1 MLYNDSND
9 EAGSSWGITPAID
22 RLALARTLLSITR
35 DGVFFMD
42 SHFTIRYANPVFAKV
57 VDIDRLGQ
65 RDCADPEDPADS
77 KNPAMADIAPDVAAA
92 IKATDT
98 DANFPDLQEAYADPR
113 NRANLAN
120 AKVAL
125 SSAGFWSGDLV
136 RVRADGNLRVDE
148 VTIALARQASG
159 AMSNATTTALRYVG
173 IARDAS
179 DERAVHERL
188 AWTRN
193 HDELTGLP
201 NRALFT
207 LATDQVVSRTGEG
220 NLALIIADLDDFKH
234 YNTSRSHE
242 MGDRLLQ
249 EAAKRIA
256 ATVRAGDMS
265 ARTAGDEFSVLMP
278 IRAAEEAGEAAQRV
292 LSAFDQPIV
301 VDGESFA
308 LKASIGVAV
317 WPADGK
323 DASSL
328 MAAADLAMQACKERG
343 RDGIMRYNRSLTLD
357 RIGKRAMENDLR
369 SALDG
374 NLLSVSY
381 QPVVR
386 VDTGAV
392 ESVEAL
398 VRWRDSERGDI
409 APDRFIPL
417 AEETGLIMQLGE
429 QVMLSACRQGLHWAC
444 PTGPS
449 IKIAVNVSPIQLEDP
464 GFADF
469 IARTLE
475 HTALPPERL
484 VIEITESTLLE
495 HMEDAAASLTKLKLL
510 GVSISVDDFGTGYS
524 SLAYLKNLPL
534 DTLKIDREFI
544 KDLERSEAG
553 RDIVAGIIHLAHRMG
568 LSVVAEGVETAAQ
581 FGILR
586 DLKCDHAQGFLFS
599 RAISP
604 QEIENR
610 YLARSGGSRFS
621 VFLR

>member
-1 MLYNDSND
+1 MLYYDSKD
-9 EAGSSWGITPAID
+9 EAGGSWGMAPAID

-42 SHFTIRYANPVFAKV
+42 ASFTIRYANPVFARTFKLDHLEHRV
-57 VDIDRLGQ
+57 
-65 RDCADPEDPADS
+65 CADPTEHDTGHQGSDADGYL
-77 KNPAMADIAPDVAAA
+77 PGLHDV
-92 IKATDT
+92 
-98 DANFPDLQEAYADPR
+98 YADPR

-120 AKVAL
+120 AAVAL

-136 RVRADGNLRVDE
+136 RTGPTGDLRVDE
-148 VTIALARQASG
+148 VTIALSRQASG
-159 AMSNATTTALRYVG
+159 AMSNATITALRYVG
-173 IARDAS
+173 VARDAS
-179 DERAVHERL
+179 DERTAHERL
-188 AWTRN
+188 AWARN

-201 NRALFT
+201 NRSLFT
-207 LATDQVVSRTGEG
+207 LATNQIIARTGEG
-220 NLALIIADLDDFKH
+220 SLALIVADLDDFKQ

-242 MGDRLLQ
+242 LGDRLLQ
-249 EAAKRIA
+249 EAARRIA

-278 IRAAEEAGEAAQRV
+278 IRAADEAREAAQRV
-292 LSAFDQPIV
+292 VSAFIHPIE

-317 WPADGK
+317 WPTDGT

-328 MAAADLAMQACKERG
+328 LAAADLAMQACKERG
-343 RDGIMRYNRSLTLD
+343 RDGIMCYDKTLTLD
-357 RIGKRAMENDLR
+357 RIGRRAMELGLR
-369 SALDG
+369 TALDG
-374 NLLSVSY
+374 NLLSVRY

-398 VRWRDSERGDI
+398 VRWCDPERGDI

-417 AEETGLIMQLGE
+417 AEETGLIMRLGE
-429 QVMLSACRQGLHWAC
+429 QVMLSACLQGLHWAC

-449 IKIAVNVSPIQLEDP
+449 IKIAVNVSPIQLEHP
-464 GFADF
+464 GFSDF
-469 IARTLE
+469 IARTLKI
-475 HTALPPERL
+475 TALPPERL
-484 VIEITESTLLE
+484 VIELTESTLLE
-495 HMEDAAASLTKLKLL
+495 HMEEAAASLSRLKLL

-534 DTLKIDREFI
+534 DILKIDREFI
-544 KDLERSEAG
+544 KDLEGSEAG
-553 RDIVAGIIHLAHRMG
+553 RDIVAGIINLAHRMG
-568 LSVVAEGVETAAQ
+568 LSVVAEGVETAGQ

-604 QEIENR
+604 QEIESR
-610 YLARSGGSRFS
+610 YLSLSGAAGFQPA
-621 VFLR
+621 

>member
-1 MLYNDSND
+1 MLYYDSND
-9 EAGSSWGITPAID
+9 EAGSSWGMTPAID

-42 SHFTIRYANPVFAKV
+42 SLFRVRYANPVFVKA
-57 VDIDRLGQ
+57 VDIERLEHWV
-65 RDCADPEDPADS
+65 CADPVLPDPSEDLTL
-77 KNPAMADIAPDVAAA
+77 NAA
-92 IKATDT
+92 KGYYPCLD
-98 DANFPDLQEAYADPR
+98 EVYADPR
-113 NRANLAN
+113 NTANLAN

-125 SSAGFWSGDLV
+125 AAAGFWSGDLL
-136 RVRADGNLRVDE
+136 RVCSDGNLRVDE

-159 AMSNATTTALRYVG
+159 AMSDATPVALRYVG
-173 IARDAS
+173 VARDAS
-179 DERAVHERL
+179 DEREAHERL

-207 LATDQVVSRTGEG
+207 LATDQVIARTGEG
-220 NLALIIADLDDFKH
+220 SLALITADLDDFKQ

-242 MGDRLLQ
+242 LGDRLLQ
-249 EAAKRIA
+249 ETAKRIA
-256 ATVRAGDMS
+256 VTVRAGDMS

-278 IRAAEEAGEAAQRV
+278 IRAADEAREAAQRV
-292 LSAFDQPIV
+292 VSAFDQPIMI
-301 VDGESFA
+301 DGEAFA

-317 WPADGK
+317 WPADGE

-343 RDGIMRYNRSLTLD
+343 RDGIMLYERGLTLD
-357 RIGKRAMENDLR
+357 CIGKRAMEKDLR
-369 SALDG
+369 SAIDG
-374 NLLSVSY
+374 KLLSVSY

-398 VRWRDSERGDI
+398 VRWCDPERGDI

-417 AEETGLIMQLGE
+417 AEETGLIMRLGE
-429 QVMLSACRQGLHWAC
+429 QVMLSACEQGLHWAC

-449 IKIAVNVSPIQLEDP
+449 IKIAVNVSPIQLENP
-464 GFADF
+464 GFTDF
-469 IARTLE
+469 IAQTLE
-475 HTALPPERL
+475 RTALPPDRL

-495 HMEDAAASLTKLKLL
+495 HMADAAASLARLKLL

-534 DTLKIDREFI
+534 DILKIDREFI
-544 KDLERSEAG
+544 KDLEGSEAG
-553 RDIVAGIIHLAHRMG
+553 RDIVAGIINLAHRMG
-568 LSVVAEGVETAAQ
+568 LSVVAEGVETAGQ

-610 YLARSGGSRFS
+610 YLTRSGGSRFS
-621 VFLR
+621 TFLQ

>member
-1 MLYNDSND
+1 MTD
-9 EAGSSWGITPAID
+9 ATPA
-22 RLALARTLLSITR
+22 
-35 DGVFFMD
+35 
-42 SHFTIRYANPVFAKV
+42 
-57 VDIDRLGQ
+57 
-65 RDCADPEDPADS
+65 
-77 KNPAMADIAPDVAAA
+77 
-92 IKATDT
+92 
-98 DANFPDLQEAYADPR
+98 
-113 NRANLAN
+113 
-120 AKVAL
+120 
-125 SSAGFWSGDLV
+125 
-136 RVRADGNLRVDE
+136 
-148 VTIALARQASG
+148 
-159 AMSNATTTALRYVG
+159 ALRYVG
-173 IARDAS
+173 VARDAS
-179 DERAVHERL
+179 DEREAHERL

-207 LATDQVVSRTGEG
+207 LATDQVIARTGEG
-220 NLALIIADLDDFKH
+220 SLALIMADLDDFKQ

-242 MGDRLLQ
+242 LGDRLLQ
-249 EAAKRIA
+249 EIARRIS

-278 IRAAEEAGEAAQRV
+278 IRAADEAREAAQRV
-292 LSAFDQPIV
+292 ASAFGQPIE
-301 VDGESFA
+301 VDGEPFA
-308 LKASIGVAV
+308 LKASIGVSV

-328 MAAADLAMQACKERG
+328 LAAADLAMQACKERG
-343 RDGIMRYNRSLTLD
+343 RDGIMLYAQGLTLD
-357 RIGKRAMENDLR
+357 RIGRRAMENDLR
-369 SALDG
+369 SAIDG

-386 VDTGAV
+386 VETGAV

-398 VRWRDSERGDI
+398 VRWLDPERGDI

-417 AEETGLIMQLGE
+417 AEETGLIMRLGE
-429 QVMLSACRQGLHWAC
+429 QVMLSACEQGLHWAC

-449 IKIAVNVSPIQLEDP
+449 IKVAVNVSPIQLENP

-469 IARTLE
+469 IAATLE
-475 HTALPPERL
+475 RTAMPPERL

-495 HMEDAAASLTKLKLL
+495 HMADAAACLAKLKLL

-534 DTLKIDREFI
+534 DILKIDREFI
-544 KDLERSEAG
+544 KDLEGSEAG
-553 RDIVAGIIHLAHRMG
+553 RDIVAGIINLAHRMG
-568 LSVVAEGVETAAQ
+568 LSVVAEGVETAGQ

-586 DLKCDHAQGFLFS
+586 ELKCDHAQGFLFS

-604 QEIENR
+604 QEIESR

-621 VFLR
+621 TFLR

>member
-1 MLYNDSND
+1 LDYDSND
-9 EAGSSWGITPAID
+9 EAGSSWGMTPAID

-42 SHFTIRYANPVFAKV
+42 SRFRIQYANPVFV
-57 VDIDRLGQ
+57 QTVDIDRLEHWV
-65 RDCADPEDPADS
+65 CADPTL
-77 KNPAMADIAPDVAAA
+77 PDVATT
-92 IKATDT
+92 IETTESDSYYPGLHEVYTDT
-98 DANFPDLQEAYADPR
+98 R
-113 NRANLAN
+113 NTATLAN

-125 SSAGFWSGDLV
+125 AAAGFWSGDLV
-136 RVRADGNLRVDE
+136 RVSTNGELRVDE

-159 AMSNATTTALRYVG
+159 AMSNATETALRYVG
-173 IARDAS
+173 VARDTS
-179 DERAVHERL
+179 DERAAHERL

-207 LATDQVVSRTGEG
+207 LATDQVIARTGEG
-220 NLALIIADLDDFKH
+220 SLALIVADLDDFKQ

-242 MGDRLLQ
+242 LGDRLLQ
-249 EAAKRIA
+249 ETARRIA

-278 IRAAEEAGEAAQRV
+278 IRAADEAREAAQRV
-292 LSAFDQPIV
+292 VSAFDHPIV
-301 VDGESFA
+301 VDGESFI

-317 WPADGK
+317 WPADGNN
-323 DASSL
+323 ASSL
-328 MAAADLAMQACKERG
+328 LAAADLAMQACKERG
-343 RDGIMRYNRSLTLD
+343 RDGIMLYEQGLTLD
-357 RIGKRAMENDLR
+357 RIGRRAMENDLR

-386 VDTGAV
+386 VDTGMV

-398 VRWRDSERGDI
+398 VRWCDPERGDI

-417 AEETGLIMQLGE
+417 AEETGLIIRLGE
-429 QVMLSACRQGLHWAC
+429 QVMLSACEQGLHWAC

-449 IKIAVNVSPIQLEDP
+449 IKVAVNVSPIQLENP
-464 GFADF
+464 GFTDF

-495 HMEDAAASLTKLKLL
+495 HMEDAAASLARLKLL

-534 DTLKIDREFI
+534 DILKIDKEFI
-544 KDLERSEAG
+544 KDLEGSEAG
-553 RDIVAGIIHLAHRMG
+553 RDIVAGIINLAHRMG
-568 LSVVAEGVETAAQ
+568 LSVVAEGVETAGQ

-586 DLKCDHAQGFLFS
+586 DLECDHAQGFLFS
-599 RAISP
+599 HAISP
-604 QEIENR
+604 QEIESR
-610 YLARSGGSRFS
+610 YLTRSGGSRFS
-621 VFLR
+621 TFLR

>member
-1 MLYNDSND
+1 MLYNDSTD
-9 EAGSSWGITPAID
+9 EAGNSWGMTPAID
-22 RLALARTLLSITR
+22 RLALSRTLLSITR

-42 SHFTIRYANPVFAKV
+42 SCFRIRYANPVFVKALNMNRQEHWAC
-57 VDIDRLGQ
+57 VDPTP
-65 RDCADPEDPADS
+65 PELSSPIKEAGSDGSHPGLHE
-77 KNPAMADIAPDVAAA
+77 IYTDV
-92 IKATDT
+92 
-98 DANFPDLQEAYADPR
+98 R

-120 AKVAL
+120 AQVAL
-125 SSAGFWSGDLV
+125 AAAGFWNGDLI
-136 RVRADGNLRVDE
+136 RITPNGDSRVDE

-159 AMSNATTTALRYVG
+159 AMSNASETALRYVG
-173 IARDAS
+173 VARDVS
-179 DERAVHERL
+179 DERAAHERL

-207 LATDQVVSRTGEG
+207 LATDQIIARTGEG
-220 NLALIIADLDDFKH
+220 SLALIVADLDDFKQ

-242 MGDRLLQ
+242 LGDRLLQ
-249 EAAKRIA
+249 ETARRIS

-278 IRAAEEAGEAAQRV
+278 IRAASEAREAAQRV
-292 LSAFDQPIV
+292 AAAFSQAIQ
-301 VDGESFA
+301 VDGECFA

-317 WPADGK
+317 WPADGN

-328 MAAADLAMQACKERG
+328 LAAADLAMQACKEKG
-343 RDGIMRYNRSLTLD
+343 RDGIMLYEEGLTLD
-357 RIGKRAMENDLR
+357 RIGRRAMEKDLR

-386 VDTGAV
+386 VDSGAV

-398 VRWRDSERGDI
+398 VRWCDPERGDI

-417 AEETGLIMQLGE
+417 AEETGLIMRLGE
-429 QVMLSACRQGLHWAC
+429 QVMLSACQQGLHWAC

-449 IKIAVNVSPIQLEDP
+449 IKVAVNVSPIQLEHP
-464 GFADF
+464 GFTNF

-475 HTALPPERL
+475 LTALPPERL

-495 HMEDAAASLTKLKLL
+495 HMEDAAATLTSLKLL

-534 DTLKIDREFI
+534 DILKIDREFI
-544 KDLERSEAG
+544 KDLEGSEAG
-553 RDIVAGIIHLAHRMG
+553 RDIVAGIINLAHRMG
-568 LSVVAEGVETAAQ
+568 LSVVAEGVETAGQ

-586 DLKCDHAQGFLFS
+586 ELKCDHAQGFLFS

-604 QEIENR
+604 QEIESR
-610 YLARSGGSRFS
+610 YLALSGGSRLS
-621 VFLR
+621 AFLN